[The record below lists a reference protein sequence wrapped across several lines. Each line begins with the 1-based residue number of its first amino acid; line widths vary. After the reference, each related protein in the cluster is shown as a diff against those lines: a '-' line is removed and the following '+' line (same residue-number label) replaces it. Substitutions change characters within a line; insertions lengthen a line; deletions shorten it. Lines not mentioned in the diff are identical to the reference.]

1 MYSQTCV
8 KLANFPQMCADS
20 HHAPLLFQDTLDYG
34 KMSRTIT
41 LQTNVAGNWPGLS
54 LRGLCAVKDYL
65 ITVEGDFRQG
75 TRFLCLYEVT
85 PEKLVF
91 LYKSAKVDGAF
102 FPRADSEGAI
112 YVPHASGV
120 SVVRVENS
128 KLRILRTLTAGGW
141 LKYAHGVAVVR
152 KDTILVTVGGD
163 RQNLYLV
170 DVQSDTAT
178 LVQTEHLLAG
188 KEPFG
193 VATLSGSV
201 LLGYQ
206 ESSILFL
213 IPPGAGSPSPIH
225 PQGLKSIRG
234 ITADKSGC
242 FLVADEDSSG
252 IWILST
258 TGETSHVID
267 VGKSS
272 RPYDLT
278 LVTDKRHQRVYI
290 ADLRGE
296 IFVVSRT

>member
-1 MYSQTCV
+1 MS
-8 KLANFPQMCADS
+8 AES
-20 HHAPLLFQDTLDYG
+20 HHAPRLFQETLDYG

-41 LQTNVAGNWPGLS
+41 LHTNVSGNWPGLS
-54 LRGLCAVKDYL
+54 LRGLCAVNDYL
-65 ITVEGDFRQG
+65 VTVEGDFSQG

-85 PEKLVF
+85 PKELVF
-91 LYKSAKVDGAF
+91 HKSVKVDGAF
-102 FPRADSEGAI
+102 FPRADSEGKV

-120 SVVRVENS
+120 SIVRVEVENS
-128 KLRILRTLTAGGW
+128 KMRILRTLTAGGW

-234 ITADKSGC
+234 ITADKSGH
-242 FLVADEDSSG
+242 FLVADEDSSR

-258 TGETSHVID
+258 TGEISHVID
-267 VGKSS
+267 VGASS
-272 RPYDLT
+272 KPYDLT
-278 LVTDKRHQRVYI
+278 LVTDKRHQRIYI
-290 ADLRGE
+290 ADLKGE
-296 IFVVSRT
+296 VFIVSRT